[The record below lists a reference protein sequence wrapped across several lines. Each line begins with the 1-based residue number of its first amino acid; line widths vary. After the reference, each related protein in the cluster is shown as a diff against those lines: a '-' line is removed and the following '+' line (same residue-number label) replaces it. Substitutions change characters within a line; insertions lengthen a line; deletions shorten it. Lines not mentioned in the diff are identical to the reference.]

1 MKVDPRIYNAPE
13 FQGPAI
19 ASPAELEQPQYE
31 PPVRVSQGGVLEGS
45 LGQAIGEQRLQ
56 EANRERAGALASM
69 GAVIS
74 EWSPRRAY
82 DYVTAPEFEPDV
94 NWSAG
99 TVLPSMRMTLSEA
112 EREFLLATNSQK
124 EFDWKLATVERQ
136 RAAAQAAGDSPFLSF
151 LASVLDPG
159 YLAIDVASLGAGR
172 FVRLAG
178 AGRAAQAGGTA
189 LTAGAATYG
198 YGLAEQQ
205 VAAVSDTEIITNALL
220 NGAAA
225 GLFYSTG
232 GLRRVDPE
240 YPSEVLTELANAGR
254 IRNPDR
260 LNPARPHEF
269 EASVALRSGT
279 ELAEHLRT
287 LLAGTEYE
295 SLVEAIYKSPDV
307 AAIRVTTDEAFG
319 AKVPGASGF
328 FDRNRNLVYIRSGA
342 DQNTALHELVHATV
356 EKRMLADPALREELL
371 GMRDQVVRTL
381 NARFD
386 DKAVFWSKVFDKP
399 EEFVTYA
406 LTSPEFRKW
415 AKDQKI
421 GASGR
426 SGLTSDAD
434 LTSPPMPTLPTASL
448 WDKVLDFVAKV
459 LRVDGP
465 SKRAMRKFL
474 SEREFA
480 TNPANATFKSLD
492 DRLQEMV
499 QRVANQSPNLYTR
512 GTLKGIDASMDS
524 AEVAKRI
531 DRNVSKQVG
540 SKISWSLHK
549 SLARFSPKAQEVAD
563 ILVDNPLDMTGDS
576 VVSQARA
583 VRADLSGLQFQ
594 YEDLMKAELARRGA
608 GLRKRI
614 FQPRKALEVQ
624 HKVEREVAFEL
635 LARERNGR
643 LGISTAT
650 NSSKEV
656 KAMADALDKVYKA
669 ALDEMKAAGV
679 KGAEEVAE
687 SSGYFSR
694 KWNVEHI
701 ESAYTRLRENGY
713 DEAGA
718 KLVVERIMTQGLRR
732 ANGWDAE
739 LSSSVGKAIID
750 RAIRKGYMED
760 SAFRAHAGNE
770 AAKEIRDQLKTL
782 GVKPQDIDRVMGV
795 VTGVVDE
802 AGKMSSLKHRV
813 DIDMK
818 AGISLPDGTVL
829 TVADL
834 LDTNLTRMTESYLDQ
849 ASGRIALAR
858 KGIPDTSDVNKLRDD
873 LMRSIQSQS
882 DRVEAA
888 YLFDNTL
895 NSILGRPVGEDLPE
909 LLRNSQAVTRMIGL
923 SSSGLWQTTEYS
935 TAMARYGALK
945 TLKYMA
951 KEANFGNLRKSIRK
965 DRRASSDLK
974 EILARNAAQD
984 VRIRPF
990 VNRLEDNF
998 DVPPSAVVQSAL
1010 LQAQQLVPYINAQ
1023 KLIQTHQARVVANL
1037 VVDTFRKAASGNAD
1051 AVRALQGY
1059 GLELPILDKH
1069 KAALAEAGMDTSKWP
1084 DGLWADVRGPLTKM
1098 MDDSVLRNRTG
1109 EIPAFAQFS
1118 QVGKFIFT
1126 FRSFVLGAH
1135 NKVLAGTI
1143 SRDGFAGISL
1153 LMLYQFPL
1161 VLLAT
1166 EANSVIQGK
1175 PIKDEQEL
1183 VSKAFGQMGSLG
1195 LFSELFGVVTGTK
1208 QQFGAPGLI
1217 TIDRLYKLGGDVF
1230 SGDVGQAAAG
1240 AIQATPILSIIPG
1253 TRAIGEALKE

>member
-31 PPVRVSQGGVLEGS
+31 PPVRVSQGEVLEGS

-56 EANRERAGALASM
+56 EANRERAGALASI

-82 DYVTAPEFEPDV
+82 DYVTAPEFEPDA

-99 TVLPSMRMTLSEA
+99 TVLPSMQMTLSEA
-112 EREFLLATNSQK
+112 EREFLLATHSQK

-136 RAAAQAAGDSPFLSF
+136 RAAMQAAGDSPFLSF
-151 LASVLDPG
+151 ITSAIDPG
-159 YLAIDVASLGAGR
+159 YLAIDVASLGVGR

-178 AGRAAQAGGTA
+178 AGRAAQAGSTA

-205 VAAVSDTEIITNALL
+205 VAAVSDSEIITNALL

-225 GLFYSTG
+225 GLFYTSG
-232 GLRRVDPE
+232 GLRKVDPE
-240 YPSEVLTELANAGR
+240 YPSKELGDLAQSVGA
-254 IRNPDR
+254 RNPDR
-260 LNPARPHEF
+260 GLEVPHGFSAPEGSMRTGREF
-269 EASVALRSGT
+269 
-279 ELAEHLRT
+279 AEHVRDLYK
-287 LLAGTEYE
+287 GTDLEP
-295 SLVEAIYKSPDV
+295 VAEAILRDGDLD
-307 AAIRVTTDEAFG
+307 RVRVSTGETAQSLN
-319 AKVPGASGF
+319 PGASGF
-328 FDRNRNLVYIRSGA
+328 YSSKTGLLFAREGA
-342 DQNTALHELVHATV
+342 GRDVALHELVHATL
-356 EKRMLADPALREELL
+356 EKRITRNPKFGVEVAGIAANVRRVLATQDTAA
-371 GMRDQVVRTL
+371 
-381 NARFD
+381 ARFWGEQFKKPSEFVAYAMTSPAFRSWAKANSITGQGTVAGSTRTAWD
-386 DKAVFWSKVFDKP
+386 TFTDWVARALGTDTAAAKAVKRLLDSVPRKVSSASK
-399 EEFVTYA
+399 T
-406 LTSPEFRKW
+406 
-415 AKDQKI
+415 
-421 GASGR
+421 
-426 SGLTSDAD
+426 
-434 LTSPPMPTLPTASL
+434 
-448 WDKVLDFVAKV
+448 
-459 LRVDGP
+459 
-465 SKRAMRKFL
+465 
-474 SEREFA
+474 
-480 TNPANATFKSLD
+480 LD
-492 DRLQEMV
+492 DRMFELIRATEGTTGSMY
-499 QRVANQSPNLYTR
+499 LR

-531 DRNVSKQVG
+531 DRNVAKQVG

-549 SLARFSPKAQEVAD
+549 SLGRFSPAAQRIAD
-563 ILVDNPLDMTGDS
+563 MLVDNPLDMTGDS

-583 VRADLSGLQFQ
+583 VRADLAGLQFQ
-594 YEDLMKAELARRGA
+594 FEDLLKAEMARQGA
-608 GLRKRI
+608 GLRQRI

-624 HKVEREVAFEL
+624 NKVERDVAMEL
-635 LARERNGR
+635 LARERNER
-643 LGISTAT
+643 LGLSTST
-650 NSSKEV
+650 NSTKEV
-656 KAMADALDKVYKA
+656 KAMADALGKVYKA

-679 KGAEEVAE
+679 KGADDVAE

-694 KWNVEHI
+694 RWNVERI
-701 ESAYTRLRENGY
+701 EAAYARLEQAGY
-713 DEAGA
+713 DEAAA
-718 KLVVERIMTQGLRR
+718 KLAVERIMTQGLRR

-739 LSSSVGKAIID
+739 LARSVGRAIVD
-750 RAIRKGYMED
+750 RAMRKGYMED

-770 AAKEIRDQLKTL
+770 AAKEIRDQLSTL
-782 GVKPQDIDRVMGV
+782 GVRPQDIDRVMGV

-818 AGISLPDGTVL
+818 AGLSLPDGTVL

-834 LDTNLTRMTESYLDQ
+834 IDTNLTRMTESYLDQ
-849 ASGRIALAR
+849 AAGRIALAR
-858 KGIPDTSDVNKLRDD
+858 KELPDVSDVADLRDE
-873 LMRSIQSQS
+873 LMRSISTQSE
-882 DRVEAA
+882 RVEAA
-888 YLFDNTL
+888 YLFDNTM
-895 NSILGRPVGEDLPE
+895 NSILGRPVGEDIPE

-923 SSSGLWQTTEYS
+923 GSSGLWQLTEYS
-935 TAMARYGALK
+935 TAMSRYGALK

-951 KEANFGNLRKSIRK
+951 KETNFRNLRSSVRK
-965 DRRASSDLK
+965 DRRVSTDLK

-998 DVPPSAVVQSAL
+998 DVPPGAVVQSAL
-1010 LQAQQLVPYINAQ
+1010 LQAQQLVPYVNAQ
-1023 KLIQTHQARVVANL
+1023 KLVQTHQARVVANL
-1037 VVDTFRKAASGNAD
+1037 VVDTFRKAAGGNAD
-1051 AVRALQGY
+1051 AARALEGY

-1069 KAALAEAGMDTSKWP
+1069 KAALADAGMDTSKWP

-1098 MDDSVLRNRTG
+1098 MDDAVLRNRTG

-1143 SRDGFAGISL
+1143 SRDGLAGISL

-1175 PIKDEQEL
+1175 PIRDEQEL

-1195 LFSELFGVVTGTK
+1195 LFSELFGIVTGSK

-1230 SGDVGQAAAG
+1230 SGDASQAAAG

-1253 TRAIGEALKE
+1253 ARAIGEALKE